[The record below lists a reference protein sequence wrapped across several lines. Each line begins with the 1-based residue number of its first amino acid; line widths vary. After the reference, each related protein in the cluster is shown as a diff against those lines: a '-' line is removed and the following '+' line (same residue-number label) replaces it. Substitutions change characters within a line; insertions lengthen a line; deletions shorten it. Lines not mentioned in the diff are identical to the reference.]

1 MVSASIIAID
11 DVTALRIDSALLD
24 WASIPVQMR
33 FNKAFQQV
41 LIERLAR
48 TTFELAKYVS

>member
-1 MVSASIIAID
+1 
-11 DVTALRIDSALLD
+11 
-24 WASIPVQMR
+24 VQMR